1 MDYFEYL
8 RAIRSS
14 ALSTKARIV
23 ALIIASYNPSFPT
36 NKQIAEG
43 TGLCERTVRSAKT
56 ELVAAGYLRQKRNYD
71 AANNYTPTAPDAA
84 GYGTTLPPKYKLN
97 TNINTKEIQTKKSSN
112 EDLYISNINITKEDI
127 NISNDSANSSLAE
140 VKAMA
145 ADDIWA
151 VFESR

>member
-14 ALSTKARIV
+14 TLSTKARIV

-43 TGLCERTVRSAKT
+43 TGLCERTVRTAKK

-71 AANNYTPTAPDAA
+71 AANHYTPTAPDAA
-84 GYGTTLPPKYKLN
+84 GYGMSLPPKYKLN

-112 EDLYISNINITKEDI
+112 EDLVLSNISIKEGITITSD
-127 NISNDSANSSLAE
+127 NPSLAE
-140 VKAMA
+140 VRAMA